1 MDIIENI
8 KLKIQKA
15 LLDLGQEVALND
27 IVIEKSKDEA
37 HGDYATNV
45 AMKLSRLFGK
55 APRDVAS
62 MLIEKIN
69 RDGIEKIEIAGPGF
83 INFFMKHDS
92 LQAFVNKIIAE
103 DENYG
108 RSPRKN
114 FKINV
119 EFVSANPTGILHVGT
134 ARGAAIGDSISRI
147 LDFAGYDVTKE
158 YYINDA
164 GSQITN
170 LALSIQAR
178 YKELFG
184 IQAEIPED
192 GYAGHDI
199 VEIAE
204 TIKNEIGDEALK
216 LADPIPYFKEKG
228 VKIELDRIV
237 KDLELFRVKH
247 DVFSSEKAIRADNA
261 IEKELDFLSKY
272 TYRQDDA
279 LYLKTS
285 DFIDDKDRVIQ
296 KSNGDYTYFLPDIC
310 YHVNKLS
317 RGFDALIDVLGA
329 DHHGYINRMKSALMM
344 HGYPQDILHVEL
356 IQMVRFL
363 KDGQEYKASK
373 RRGDAITLRDVC
385 EEVGVDAMRYFFAM
399 RAPSS
404 HLDFDMDLAKEQSSN
419 NPVYYAQYAHARL
432 CSILEQG
439 KDIAIDNSAKLLSQP
454 SEMAL
459 LKHLADFANLVNDAA
474 KDKAPYK
481 VTNYIHTL
489 AELVH
494 AFYNECRVIDQ
505 NNLELSGS
513 RLALVKASK
522 IVLKNALALIGVSA
536 PIHMQ
541 EDISMSKSLLD
552 YAYDYVSA
560 QSQQSKFQDI
570 WAYCVKEAGLSE
582 EEAAAKVSHFY
593 TNLML
598 DGRFVTLGE
607 NEWDLRI
614 RHKFEKVHIDMSEV
628 YSDVETSYDDS
639 EEEEEEAEYNK
650 AFEDEEEQKEE
661 DFNSDEEQEESEEK
675 EDNEF

>member
-27 IVIEKSKDEA
+27 IVIEKSKDET

-45 AMKLSRLFGK
+45 AMKFSRLFAK
-55 APRDVAS
+55 APRDVAA

-69 RDGIEKIEIAGPGF
+69 RDGIDKIEIAGPGF

-92 LQAFVNKIIAE
+92 LQAFVNKIITE

-114 FKINV
+114 FKVNV

-204 TIKNEIGDEALK
+204 SIKNEVGDEALK
-216 LADPIPYFKEKG
+216 MADPIPFFKEKG

-261 IEKELDFLSKY
+261 IEKELEFLNKY
-272 TYRQDDA
+272 TYKQDDA

-432 CSILEQG
+432 CSIIEQG
-439 KDIAIDNSAKLLSQP
+439 KDIVIDNSAKLLSQP

-536 PIHMQ
+536 PIHM
-541 EDISMSKSLLD
+541 
-552 YAYDYVSA
+552 
-560 QSQQSKFQDI
+560 
-570 WAYCVKEAGLSE
+570 
-582 EEAAAKVSHFY
+582 
-593 TNLML
+593 
-598 DGRFVTLGE
+598 
-607 NEWDLRI
+607 
-614 RHKFEKVHIDMSEV
+614 
-628 YSDVETSYDDS
+628 
-639 EEEEEEAEYNK
+639 
-650 AFEDEEEQKEE
+650 
-661 DFNSDEEQEESEEK
+661 
-675 EDNEF
+675 